1 MASNRSGLD
10 FRSIRA
16 LFNEGSVAGVTD
28 RQLLERFT
36 TRDGDGADVAFA
48 SLVDRHGP
56 MVLRLCRKVLRD
68 RDEAD
73 DAFQATFFIL
83 AIKAGSIRDRD
94 SLVSWLYSVAYNVA
108 ATARS
113 SASRRR
119 SHELRA
125 AETRS
130 LAYIPHTSDELTA
143 AVHEELDRIP
153 ERYRAVIV
161 LCCLEGL
168 THVQAARQLGWPLG
182 TVQSRLA
189 RGRQRLRARLARRGL
204 DPSAAVGLLPLSSEG
219 IRVVLSPSLAA
230 STVRVALTLGGTQAL
245 ATGIVPVAVINL
257 AKGAMSTMFVS
268 KLATIGTAALV
279 AAGFMAAG
287 AAVYCYRPVKS
298 LAITAQAE
306 ELMKGAPPTVADLAS
321 GLPSI
326 PDAVRVPDNP
336 PVPNMVPRGALRIA
350 KLKHRG
356 DWNFAPRAL
365 PDLIEFI
372 REPALKSSLTITQ
385 HELLARDPNLIY
397 YPFIYVNGRAPIQL
411 DNDEIEA
418 LGMHLEPGGGIVFAD
433 AAYGSAA
440 FDASFR
446 ELVAKLVPGHRLVPI
461 PTDDELFSAK
471 FGFDLSDAEYTRA
484 AGGGKGFPQLEG
496 VRLNDYW
503 AIVYSKYDLGCA
515 LEGRADAACKGYT
528 HASARRI
535 AANVVIHST
544 LP

>member
-1 MASNRSGLD
+1 MASNRSGAD

-16 LFNEGSVAGVTD
+16 LFNEGSVAGLTD

-36 TRDGDGADVAFA
+36 ARDGDGTEVAFA

-56 MVLRLCRKVLRD
+56 MVLRACRKVLRD

-94 SLVSWLYSVAYNVA
+94 SLASWLYTVAYNVA

-113 SASRRR
+113 SAARRR

-130 LAYIPHTSDELTA
+130 LAFTPHTSDELTA
-143 AVHEELDRIP
+143 AIHEELDRIP

-204 DPSAAVGLLPLSSEG
+204 DPSAAVGLLPPLSEG
-219 IRVVLSPSLAA
+219 ARVMLPPSLAA
-230 STVRVALTLGGTQAL
+230 STVRVALTLRGTQAL

-268 KLATIGTAALV
+268 KLTTIGTAALV
-279 AAGFMAAG
+279 AAGFIAAG
-287 AAVYCYRPVKS
+287 AAVYCYWPVKS
-298 LAITAQAE
+298 VAISAQAE
-306 ELMKGAPPTVADLAS
+306 GLMKGAPPTVADRAN

-326 PDAVRVPDNP
+326 PDALRVPDNP
-336 PVPNMVPRGALRIA
+336 PVPNVVRRGAFRIA
-350 KLKHRG
+350 KLKHGG
-356 DWNFAPRAL
+356 DWNLAPRAL
-365 PDLIEFI
+365 PGLIEFF
-372 REPALKSSLTITQ
+372 REPALKSSFAITQ
-385 HELLARDPNLIY
+385 QDLFARDPSLIY
-397 YPFIYVNGRAPIQL
+397 YPLIYVNGRAPIQL

-418 LGMHLEPGGGIVFAD
+418 LRVHLDPGGGIVFAD
-433 AAYGSAA
+433 AANGSAA
-440 FDASFR
+440 FDVSFR
-446 ELVAKLVPGHRLVPI
+446 ELVAKLVPSHRLVPI
-461 PTDDELFSAK
+461 PTTDELFTAK
-471 FGFDLSDAEYTRA
+471 FGFDLGDAEYTQA
-484 AGGGKGFPQLEG
+484 AGGGKGFPKLEG

-503 AIVYSKYDLGCA
+503 AIIYSKYDLACA
-515 LEGRADAACKGYT
+515 LEGRGDAASKGYT
-528 HASARRI
+528 QASAKKI
-535 AANVVIHST
+535 AANIVIYST

>member
-1 MASNRSGLD
+1 MASNRSGADL
-10 FRSIRA
+10 RSIRA
-16 LFNEGSVAGVTD
+16 LFNEGSVAGLTD

-36 TRDGDGADVAFA
+36 ARDGDCAEVAFA

-56 MVLRLCRKVLRD
+56 MVLRVCRKVLRD
-68 RDEAD
+68 REEAD

-94 SLVSWLYSVAYNVA
+94 SLASWLYSVAYNVA

-113 SASRRR
+113 SAARRR

-130 LAYIPHTSDELTA
+130 LAYTPHTSDELTA
-143 AVHEELDRIP
+143 AIHEELDRIP
-153 ERYRAVIV
+153 EGYRAVIV

-204 DPSAAVGLLPLSSEG
+204 DPSAAVGLLPFSPEG
-219 IRVVLSPSLAA
+219 ARVLLSPSLAA

-257 AKGAMSTMFVS
+257 ARGAMSTMFVS
-268 KLATIGTAALV
+268 KLTTIGTAALI
-279 AAGFMAAG
+279 AAGFIAAG

-298 LAITAQAE
+298 VAISTQAE
-306 ELMKGAPPTVADLAS
+306 ELTKGAPPTVADRADR
-321 GLPSI
+321 LPSI
-326 PDAVRVPDNP
+326 PDAVRVRDNP
-336 PVPNMVPRGALRIA
+336 PVPNVVPRAASRIA

-356 DWNFAPRAL
+356 DWNFASRAL
-365 PDLIEFI
+365 PGLIEFI
-372 REPALKSSLTITQ
+372 REPALKSSLAITQ
-385 HELLARDPNLIY
+385 HELFARDPSLIY
-397 YPFIYVNGRAPIQL
+397 YPLIYVNGRAPLQL
-411 DNDEIEA
+411 DNDEVEA
-418 LGMHLEPGGGIVFAD
+418 LRMHLDPGGGTVFAD

-461 PTDDELFSAK
+461 PTTDELFSAK
-471 FGFDLSDAEYTRA
+471 FGFDLSDAEYTQA
-484 AGGGKGFPQLEG
+484 AGGGRGFPQLEG
-496 VRLNDYW
+496 VRLNNYW

-515 LEGRADAACKGYT
+515 LEGRADATCKGYT
-528 HASARRI
+528 QASAKRI